1 MNLSNNVLKDYNG
14 NFMNIILHRLKSEL
28 GKNYNN
34 IFLNINIILII

>member
-1 MNLSNNVLKDYNG
+1 MNLSNNVLKDYNS